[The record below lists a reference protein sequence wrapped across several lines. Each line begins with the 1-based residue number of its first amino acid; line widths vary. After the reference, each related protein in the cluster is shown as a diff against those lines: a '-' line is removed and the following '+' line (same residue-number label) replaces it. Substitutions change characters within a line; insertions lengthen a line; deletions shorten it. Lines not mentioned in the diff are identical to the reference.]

1 MQIIKWVFL
10 GFLGFIMMGCAAP
23 KDVRSPKQQLIAG
36 AKVRPERQNV
46 KGVVT
51 EGLSPVVLENE
62 AVRSTQVGK
71 ASWYGGRWHG
81 RRTATGVAFN
91 QESYTAAHPS
101 LPLMSTVRVT
111 NLSNNKEVVL
121 LINDRGPYK
130 GNLILDV
137 SRKAAKSLDMLS
149 NGTATVKVEPLE
161 MSEVIDFKKIKH
173 LPKWKRNQII
183 AQKIE
188 QINMYNTMRSAG

>member
-1 MQIIKWVFL
+1 
-10 GFLGFIMMGCAAP
+10 
-23 KDVRSPKQQLIAG
+23 
-36 AKVRPERQNV
+36 
-46 KGVVT
+46 
-51 EGLSPVVLENE
+51 
-62 AVRSTQVGK
+62 
-71 ASWYGGRWHG
+71 
-81 RRTATGVAFN
+81 VAFN